1 MNNKN
6 CKNKP
11 IYKAWSVRFDPK
23 VFKDFKEIHCQK
35 NKSSAVKSQKRK
47 VWFNP
52 KKRYIDKLIIMCSK
66 IT

>member
-47 VWFNP
+47 V
-52 KKRYIDKLIIMCSK
+52 
-66 IT
+66 